1 MMTESL
7 ILNLL
12 TILTVAWI
20 LGYLFSRLGMP
31 LMLGQLLAGVILG
44 PSLLGWVTAT
54 PSLELMAD
62 MGIFFVMFSSGMEM
76 NPKEVI
82 EHIKPAAAT
91 SLGGLV
97 LPFILGFVVTRL
109 FGGTTF
115 QSLFVGLG
123 ISITA
128 VAVQSVVLRS
138 MRINQTEIGHVII
151 GAAIINDVL
160 AFIGLSVL
168 FGLVRTGGVI
178 WSDMLLLLV
187 KIGLFFSLV
196 VVVSEILMPRLAKY
210 VTDVEGFGFTF
221 GISMA
226 LAMGYLAELAG
237 LHIVIGAFVAGQFVR
252 REIMD
257 ERVYEVIED
266 RFFGIAY
273 GFLVPI
279 FFVSLS
285 FNLHFE
291 WNFWFISF
299 SLILTAVAIIG
310 KLFGAGLAF
319 WPFRRNL
326 REAMVVG
333 FGMNGRGAVELV
345 IASVVITLSAE
356 LEDLGAI
363 AAPLLTQQ
371 QFSALIIMAFVTTLL
386 APITLKFAV
395 QRSCQPDEYSNFCR
409 ILNEAPSR

>member
-1 MMTESL
+1 M
-7 ILNLL
+7 
-12 TILTVAWI
+12 V
-20 LGYLFSRLGMP
+20 
-31 LMLGQLLAGVILG
+31 
-44 PSLLGWVTAT
+44 
-54 PSLELMAD
+54 
-62 MGIFFVMFSSGMEM
+62 
-76 NPKEVI
+76 
-82 EHIKPAAAT
+82 
-91 SLGGLV
+91 
-97 LPFILGFVVTRL
+97 
-109 FGGTTF
+109 
-115 QSLFVGLG
+115 
-123 ISITA
+123 
-128 VAVQSVVLRS
+128 
-138 MRINQTEIGHVII
+138 
-151 GAAIINDVL
+151 
-160 AFIGLSVL
+160 
-168 FGLVRTGGVI
+168 
-178 WSDMLLLLV
+178 LLLV

-409 ILNEAPSR
+409 ILSEASPY

>member
-1 MMTESL
+1 MITERL

-12 TILTVAWI
+12 TILTVAWL
-20 LGYLFSRLGMP
+20 LGYLFYRLGLP

-44 PSLLGWVTAT
+44 PPLLGWVTAT

-62 MGIFFVMFSSGMEM
+62 LGIFFVMFSSGMEM

-82 EHIKPAAAT
+82 EHIKPAVAT
-91 SLGGLV
+91 SLGGFV
-97 LPFILGFVVTRL
+97 LPFILGVLVTRL

-128 VAVQSVVLRS
+128 IAVQSVVLRS
-138 MRINQTEIGHVII
+138 MRINQTEVGHVII
-151 GAAIINDVL
+151 GAAIINDIL

-168 FGLVRTGGVI
+168 FGLVRTGGIV
-178 WSDMLLLLV
+178 WGDMVLLLLKV
-187 KIGLFFSLV
+187 GLFFSLV
-196 VVVSEILMPRLAKY
+196 VVVSELIMPRLAKH
-210 VTDVEGFGFTF
+210 VSDVEGFGFTF

-257 ERVYEVIED
+257 EKVYEVIED

-285 FNLHFE
+285 FHLHFV
-291 WNFWFISF
+291 WNLWFISF
-299 SLILTAVAIIG
+299 SLVLAAVASIG
-310 KLFGAGLAF
+310 KLLGAGLAF
-319 WPFRRNL
+319 WTFRRNL

-345 IASVVITLSAE
+345 IASVVIALSAE
-356 LEDLGAI
+356 LIQAGTI
-363 AAPLLTQQ
+363 TAPLLTDQ
-371 QFSALIIMAFVTTLL
+371 QFSALIITAFITTLL

-395 QRSCQPDEYSNFCR
+395 QRSCQPDEYTNFCR
-409 ILNEAPSR
+409 ILSETTPR

>member
-1 MMTESL
+1 MITESL

-12 TILTVAWI
+12 TILAAAWL

-44 PSLLGWVTAT
+44 PPLLGWVTAT

-91 SLGGLV
+91 SLGGFI
-97 LPFILGFVVTRL
+97 LPYILGFIVTRL

-128 VAVQSVVLRS
+128 IAVQSVVLRS

-151 GAAIINDVL
+151 GAAIINDIL

-168 FGLVRTGGVI
+168 FGLVRTGGIV
-178 WSDMLLLLV
+178 WSDMVLLLLKV
-187 KIGLFFSLV
+187 ALFFSLV
-196 VVVSEILMPRLAKY
+196 VVVSELIMPRLAKH

-257 ERVYEVIED
+257 EKVYEVIED

-285 FNLHFE
+285 FHLHFV
-291 WNFWFISF
+291 WNWWFISF
-299 SLILTAVAIIG
+299 SLVLTAVAIIG

-345 IASVVITLSAE
+345 IASVVIAFSAE
-356 LEDLGAI
+356 LMKAGTI
-363 AAPLLTQQ
+363 TAPLLTDE
-371 QFSALIIMAFVTTLL
+371 QFSALIITAFITTLL

-395 QRSCQPDEYSNFCR
+395 QRSCQPDEYTNFCR
-409 ILNEAPSR
+409 ILSETPPR

>member
-1 MMTESL
+1 MLTESL

-12 TILTVAWI
+12 TILTAAWI

-31 LMLGQLLAGVILG
+31 LMMGQLVAGVILG

-82 EHIKPAAAT
+82 EHLKPAAAT
-91 SLGGLV
+91 SLGGFV
-97 LPFILGFVVTRL
+97 LPFILGFIVTRL

-138 MRINQTEIGHVII
+138 MRINQTEVGHVII

-178 WSDMLLLLV
+178 WSDMVLLLV

-196 VVVSEILMPRLAKY
+196 VVVSEIVMPRLAKY

-257 ERVYEVIED
+257 ERVYEVIKD

-285 FNLHFE
+285 LNLHFE

-299 SLILTAVAIIG
+299 CLILTTVAIIG
-310 KLFGAGLAF
+310 KLFGAGLAY
-319 WPFRRNL
+319 WPFRKNL
-326 REAMVVG
+326 REAIVVG
-333 FGMNGRGAVELV
+333 FGMNGRGAIELV

-356 LEDLGAI
+356 LEGLGTI

-395 QRSCQPDEYSNFCR
+395 RRSCQPGEYTNFCR
-409 ILNEAPSR
+409 ILSEAKPL

>member
-12 TILTVAWI
+12 TILTVAWL

-31 LMLGQLLAGVILG
+31 LMLGQLVAGVILG

-91 SLGGLV
+91 SLGGFV
-97 LPFILGFVVTRL
+97 LPFILGFIVTRL

-168 FGLVRTGGVI
+168 FGLVRTGGVV
-178 WSDMLLLLV
+178 WDDMVLLLLKV
-187 KIGLFFSLV
+187 GLFFSLV
-196 VVVSEILMPRLAKY
+196 VVVSELIMPRLAKH

-221 GISMA
+221 GISVA
-226 LAMGYLAELAG
+226 LVMGYLAELAG

-257 ERVYEVIED
+257 EKVYEVIKD

-285 FNLHFE
+285 FHLHFE
-291 WNFWFISF
+291 WNWWFISF
-299 SLILTAVAIIG
+299 SLALTAVAIIG

-326 REAMVVG
+326 WEAMVVG
-333 FGMNGRGAVELV
+333 FGMNGRGAMELV
-345 IASVVITLSAE
+345 IASVVIALSAE
-356 LEDLGAI
+356 LMKAGTI
-363 AAPLLTQQ
+363 TAPLLTDE
-371 QFSALIIMAFVTTLL
+371 QFSTLIITAFITTLL

-395 QRSCQPDEYSNFCR
+395 QRSCQSDEYTNFCR
-409 ILNEAPSR
+409 ILSEASPY

>member
-12 TILTVAWI
+12 TILTAAWI

-82 EHIKPAAAT
+82 EHLKPAAAT
-91 SLGGLV
+91 SVGGFV
-97 LPFILGFVVTRL
+97 LPFILGFIVTYL

-168 FGLVRTGGVI
+168 FGLVHTGGVV
-178 WSDMLLLLV
+178 WGDMVLLLV

-196 VVVSEILMPRLAKY
+196 VVVSEVIMPRLAKH

-257 ERVYEVIED
+257 EKVYEVIED

-279 FFVSLS
+279 FFASLS

-291 WNFWFISF
+291 WNLWFISF
-299 SLILTAVAIIG
+299 SLVLTAVAIIG

-345 IASVVITLSAE
+345 IASVVIALSAE
-356 LEDLGAI
+356 LIKAGTI
-363 AAPLLTQQ
+363 TAPLLTQQ
-371 QFSALIIMAFVTTLL
+371 QFSALIIMAFITTSL

-395 QRSCQPDEYSNFCR
+395 QWSCQPDEYSNFCR